1 MTTTAMMRTTAA
13 AAVAA
18 ALLACAPLAAC
29 SGGDDAPAADATGP
43 VEATS
48 IQDTPQDLLVGVLRL
63 REQGKAD
70 QAARYFISR
79 DAYRDWNDLKTLDEV
94 DASALCTSSSAD
106 CTDVYSEYS
115 NGKRCSETTS
125 QEAQEAGV
133 INRTTG
139 RPVNTN
145 PGKPNDRLVNA
156 KVAGTDDAD
165 NCRFSMAQV
174 GGKWWLVSG

>member
-13 AAVAA
+13 AAATA
-18 ALLACAPLAAC
+18 ALLAPLTAC
-29 SGGDDAPAADATGP
+29 SRNDAPAPDATGP

-106 CTDVYSEYS
+106 CTDAYSEYS

-133 INRTTG
+133 IDNRTE

-145 PGKPNDRLVNA
+145 PDKPNDRLVSA
-156 KVAGTDDAD
+156 KVAGTGEAD

>member
-1 MTTTAMMRTTAA
+1 MTTTAMMRTAA
-13 AAVAA
+13 AAAATA
-18 ALLACAPLAAC
+18 ALLAPLTAC
-29 SGGDDAPAADATGP
+29 SRDDAPAPDATGP

-106 CTDVYSEYS
+106 CTDAYSEYS

-133 INRTTG
+133 IDNRTE

-145 PGKPNDRLVNA
+145 PDKPNDRLVSA
-156 KVAGTDDAD
+156 KVAGTGEAD

>member
-1 MTTTAMMRTTAA
+1 MTTTAMMRTAA
-13 AAVAA
+13 AAAAAA
-18 ALLACAPLAAC
+18 ALLAPLAAC
-29 SGGDDAPAADATGP
+29 SGDDAPAPDATGP
-43 VEATS
+43 VEAPS
-48 IQDTPQDLLVGVLRL
+48 IQDTPQDLLVGVIRL

-106 CTDVYSEYS
+106 CTDAYSEYS
-115 NGKRCSETTS
+115 SGKRCSETTS

-133 INRTTG
+133 IDNRTE

-145 PGKPNDRLVNA
+145 PDKPNDRLVSA
-156 KVAGTDDAD
+156 KVAGTGDAD
-165 NCRFSMAQV
+165 DCRFSMAQV
-174 GGKWWLVSG
+174 GGKWWFVSG

>member
-13 AAVAA
+13 AAATA
-18 ALLACAPLAAC
+18 ALLAPLTAC
-29 SGGDDAPAADATGP
+29 SRDDAPAPDATGP

-106 CTDVYSEYS
+106 CTDAYSEYS

-133 INRTTG
+133 IDNRTE

-145 PGKPNDRLVNA
+145 PDKPNDRLVSA
-156 KVAGTDDAD
+156 KVAGTGEAD

>member
-13 AAVAA
+13 AAAAA
-18 ALLACAPLAAC
+18 ALLAPLTAC
-29 SGGDDAPAADATGP
+29 SRDGAPAPDATGP

-63 REQGKAD
+63 REQGHPED
-70 QAARYFISR
+70 AARYFISR

-106 CTDVYSEYS
+106 CTNVYSEYS

-133 INRTTG
+133 INNGTG

-145 PGKPNDRLVNA
+145 PDKPNDRLVNA
-156 KVAGTDDAD
+156 KVAGTGDAD

-174 GGKWWLVSG
+174 GGKWWLVNG

>member
-18 ALLACAPLAAC
+18 ALLAPLAAC
-29 SGGDDAPAADATGP
+29 SRNDAPAADATGP

-125 QEAQEAGV
+125 QEAQKAGV
-133 INRTTG
+133 IDNRTE

-145 PGKPNDRLVNA
+145 PDKPNDRLVSA
-156 KVAGTDDAD
+156 KVAGTGEAD

>member
-13 AAVAA
+13 AAVAVALRAPRA
-18 ALLACAPLAAC
+18 AGARHPAPAP
-29 SGGDDAPAADATGP
+29 DAPRPGAAP
-43 VEATS
+43 RRP
-48 IQDTPQDLLVGVLRL
+48 DTPQDLLVGVLRL

-125 QEAQEAGV
+125 QEAQKAGV
-133 INRTTG
+133 IDNRTE

-145 PGKPNDRLVNA
+145 PDKPNDRLVSA
-156 KVAGTDDAD
+156 KVAGTGEAD

>member
-1 MTTTAMMRTTAA
+1 MTTTAMMRTAA
-13 AAVAA
+13 AAAAAA
-18 ALLACAPLAAC
+18 ALLAPLAAC
-29 SGGDDAPAADATGP
+29 SGDDAPAPDATGP

-48 IQDTPQDLLVGVLRL
+48 IQDTPQDLLVGVIRL

-106 CTDVYSEYS
+106 CTDAYSEYS
-115 NGKRCSETTS
+115 SGKRCSETTS
-125 QEAQEAGV
+125 QEAQKAGV
-133 INRTTG
+133 IDNGTG
-139 RPVNTN
+139 SPINTN
-145 PGKPNDRLVNA
+145 PDKPNDRLVSA
-156 KVAGTDDAD
+156 KVAGTGEAD

-174 GGKWWLVSG
+174 GGKWWFVSG

>member
-13 AAVAA
+13 AAAAA
-18 ALLACAPLAAC
+18 ALLAPLTAC
-29 SGGDDAPAADATGP
+29 SGGDDAPAPDATGP

-48 IQDTPQDLLVGVLRL
+48 IQDTPQDLLVGVIRL
-63 REQGKAD
+63 REQGHPED
-70 QAARYFISR
+70 AARYFISR

-106 CTDVYSEYS
+106 CTDAYSEYS

-133 INRTTG
+133 IDNRTG

-145 PGKPNDRLVNA
+145 PDKPNDRLVSA
-156 KVAGTDDAD
+156 KVAGTGDAD
-165 NCRFSMAQV
+165 DCRFSMAQV
-174 GGKWWLVSG
+174 GGKWWFVNG

>member
-1 MTTTAMMRTTAA
+1 M
-13 AAVAA
+13 
-18 ALLACAPLAAC
+18 
-29 SGGDDAPAADATGP
+29 
-43 VEATS
+43 
-48 IQDTPQDLLVGVLRL
+48 
-63 REQGKAD
+63 
-70 QAARYFISR
+70 
-79 DAYRDWNDLKTLDEV
+79 

-106 CTDVYSEYS
+106 CTDAYSEYS

-125 QEAQEAGV
+125 QEAQKAGV

-156 KVAGTDDAD
+156 KVAGTGEAD
-165 NCRFSMAQV
+165 NCRFSIAQV

>member
-1 MTTTAMMRTTAA
+1 MTTTAMMRTAA
-13 AAVAA
+13 AAAAAA
-18 ALLACAPLAAC
+18 ALLAPLAAC
-29 SGGDDAPAADATGP
+29 SGGDDAPAPDATGP

-48 IQDTPQDLLVGVLRL
+48 IQDTPQDLLVGVIRL
-63 REQGKAD
+63 RERGKAD
-70 QAARYFISR
+70 QAARYFISH

-94 DASALCTSSSAD
+94 DASALCTSSSVD

-133 INRTTG
+133 INNGTG

-145 PGKPNDRLVNA
+145 PDKPNDRLVNA
-156 KVAGTDDAD
+156 KVAGTGEAD

>member
-13 AAVAA
+13 AVVAVA
-18 ALLACAPLAAC
+18 ALLAPLTAC
-29 SGGDDAPAADATGP
+29 SRNDAPAPDATGP

-106 CTDVYSEYS
+106 CTDVYSKYS
-115 NGKRCSETTS
+115 SGKRCSETTS

-133 INRTTG
+133 IDNRTG

-145 PGKPNDRLVNA
+145 PDKPNDRLVNA
-156 KVAGTDDAD
+156 KVAGTGEAD

-174 GGKWWLVSG
+174 GGKWWITSG

>member
-18 ALLACAPLAAC
+18 ALLAPLAAC
-29 SGGDDAPAADATGP
+29 SRNDAPAPDATGP
-43 VEATS
+43 VKATS
-48 IQDTPQDLLVGVLRL
+48 IQDTPQDLLVGVIRL

-106 CTDVYSEYS
+106 CTDAYSEYS
-115 NGKRCSETTS
+115 SGKRCSETTS
-125 QEAQEAGV
+125 QEAQKAGV

-145 PGKPNDRLVNA
+145 PDKPNDRLVNA

>member
-1 MTTTAMMRTTAA
+1 MTTTAMTRTMAA

-70 QAARYFISR
+70 QAARYFISH
-79 DAYRDWNDLKTLDEV
+79 DYGYNDLDALTEV
-94 DASALCTSSSAD
+94 DASMLCTSSSAD
-106 CTDVYSEYS
+106 CADTSYEYPQYLS
-115 NGKRCSETTS
+115 GDTCSKTSS

-133 INRTTG
+133 KKFDE
-139 RPVNTN
+139 TN
-145 PGKPNDRLVNA
+145 DKSHTFEV
-156 KVAGTDDAD
+156 VGTYSPEYS
-165 NCRFSMAQV
+165 CRFEMRQID
-174 GGKWWLVSG
+174 GKWWIAMG

>member
-13 AAVAA
+13 AVVAVA
-18 ALLACAPLAAC
+18 ALLAPLTAC
-29 SGGDDAPAADATGP
+29 SRDDAPAPDATGP

-48 IQDTPQDLLVGVLRL
+48 IQDTPQDLLVGVIRL

-106 CTDVYSEYS
+106 CTDAYSEYS
-115 NGKRCSETTS
+115 SGKRCSETTS

-133 INRTTG
+133 IDNRTG

-145 PGKPNDRLVNA
+145 PDKPNDRLVSA
-156 KVAGTDDAD
+156 KVAGTGDAD
-165 NCRFSMAQV
+165 DCRFSMAQV
-174 GGKWWLVSG
+174 GGKWWFVSG

>member
-13 AAVAA
+13 AAAAA
-18 ALLACAPLAAC
+18 ALLAPLTAC
-29 SGGDDAPAADATGP
+29 SRNDAPAPDATGP

-106 CTDVYSEYS
+106 CTDAYSEYS

-133 INRTTG
+133 IDNRTE

-145 PGKPNDRLVNA
+145 PDKPNDRLVSA
-156 KVAGTDDAD
+156 KVAGTGEAD

>member
-1 MTTTAMMRTTAA
+1 M
-13 AAVAA
+13 
-18 ALLACAPLAAC
+18 
-29 SGGDDAPAADATGP
+29 
-43 VEATS
+43 
-48 IQDTPQDLLVGVLRL
+48 
-63 REQGKAD
+63 
-70 QAARYFISR
+70 
-79 DAYRDWNDLKTLDEV
+79 

-106 CTDVYSEYS
+106 CTDAYSEYS

-133 INRTTG
+133 IDNRTE

-145 PGKPNDRLVNA
+145 PDKPNDRLVSA
-156 KVAGTDDAD
+156 KVAGTGEAD

>member
-13 AAVAA
+13 AVVAVA
-18 ALLACAPLAAC
+18 ALLAPLTAC
-29 SGGDDAPAADATGP
+29 SRNDAPAPDATGP

-48 IQDTPQDLLVGVLRL
+48 IQDTPQDLLVGVIRL

-70 QAARYFISR
+70 QAARYFISH

-106 CTDVYSEYS
+106 CTDAYSEYS

-133 INRTTG
+133 IDNRTG

-145 PGKPNDRLVNA
+145 PDKPNDRLVNA
-156 KVAGTDDAD
+156 KVAGTGEAD

-174 GGKWWLVSG
+174 GGKWWFVNG

>member
-13 AAVAA
+13 AVVAV
-18 ALLACAPLAAC
+18 ALLAPLTAC
-29 SGGDDAPAADATGP
+29 SRNDAPAADATGP

-106 CTDVYSEYS
+106 CDNAYSRKYLS
-115 NGKRCSETTS
+115 GLACSEFTADELEN
-125 QEAQEAGV
+125 QGV
-133 INRTTG
+133 ELKGPSVRAD
-139 RPVNTN
+139 VDD
-145 PGKPNDRLVNA
+145 NDSTCWFGVR
-156 KVAGTDDAD
+156 
-165 NCRFSMAQV
+165 QI
-174 GGKWWLVSG
+174 GGKWWLID

>member
-1 MTTTAMMRTTAA
+1 MTTTVMMRTTAA
-13 AAVAA
+13 AVVAVA
-18 ALLACAPLAAC
+18 ALLAPLTAC
-29 SGGDDAPAADATGP
+29 SRNDAPAPDATGP

-63 REQGKAD
+63 REKGHPED
-70 QAARYFISR
+70 AARYFISR

-106 CTDVYSEYS
+106 CTDVYSKYS

-165 NCRFSMAQV
+165 NCRFSIAQV
-174 GGKWWLVSG
+174 GGKWWITSG

>member
-1 MTTTAMMRTTAA
+1 MTTTAMTRTMAA

-70 QAARYFISR
+70 QAARYFISH
-79 DAYRDWNDLKTLDEV
+79 DYGYNDLDALTEV
-94 DASALCTSSSAD
+94 DASMLCTSSSAD

-125 QEAQEAGV
+125 QEAQKAGV
-133 INRTTG
+133 IDNRTE

-145 PGKPNDRLVNA
+145 PDKPNDRLVSA
-156 KVAGTDDAD
+156 KVAGTGEAD

>member
-13 AAVAA
+13 AVVAVA
-18 ALLACAPLAAC
+18 ALLAPLTAC
-29 SGGDDAPAADATGP
+29 SRNDAPAPDATGP

-63 REQGKAD
+63 REKGHPED
-70 QAARYFISR
+70 AARYFISR

-106 CTDVYSEYS
+106 CTDVYSKYS

-133 INRTTG
+133 IDNRTG

-145 PGKPNDRLVNA
+145 PDKPNDRLVNA
-156 KVAGTDDAD
+156 KVAGTGEAD

-174 GGKWWLVSG
+174 GGKWWFVNG

>member
-13 AAVAA
+13 AAVAV
-18 ALLACAPLAAC
+18 ALLAPLTAC
-29 SGGDDAPAADATGP
+29 SRNDAPAADATGP

-125 QEAQEAGV
+125 QEAQKAGV
-133 INRTTG
+133 IDNRTE

-145 PGKPNDRLVNA
+145 PDKPNDRLVSA
-156 KVAGTDDAD
+156 KVAGTGEAD

>member
-13 AAVAA
+13 AVVAVA
-18 ALLACAPLAAC
+18 ALLAPLTAC
-29 SGGDDAPAADATGP
+29 SRNDAPAPDATGP

-106 CTDVYSEYS
+106 CTDAYSKYS

-133 INRTTG
+133 IDNRTE

-145 PGKPNDRLVNA
+145 PDKPNDRLVSA
-156 KVAGTDDAD
+156 KVAGTGDAD

-174 GGKWWLVSG
+174 GGKWWITSG

>member
-1 MTTTAMMRTTAA
+1 MNVRTAA
-13 AAVAA
+13 VVLT
-18 ALLACAPLAAC
+18 ALVMLSATAAC
-29 SGGDDAPAADATGP
+29 SRNDAPAADATGP

-106 CTDVYSEYS
+106 CTNVYSEYS
-115 NGKRCSETTS
+115 SGKRCSETTS

-133 INRTTG
+133 IDNRTE

-145 PGKPNDRLVNA
+145 PDKPNDRLVSA
-156 KVAGTDDAD
+156 KVAGTGEAD

>member
-13 AAVAA
+13 AVVAVA
-18 ALLACAPLAAC
+18 ALLAPLTAC
-29 SGGDDAPAADATGP
+29 SRNDAPAPDATGP

-106 CTDVYSEYS
+106 CTDAYSEYS

-145 PGKPNDRLVNA
+145 PDKPNDRLVNA

-165 NCRFSMAQV
+165 NCRFSIAQV
-174 GGKWWLVSG
+174 GGKWWITSG

>member
-13 AAVAA
+13 AAAAA
-18 ALLACAPLAAC
+18 ALLAPLTAC
-29 SGGDDAPAADATGP
+29 SRNDAPAADATGP

-106 CTDVYSEYS
+106 CTDAYSEYS
-115 NGKRCSETTS
+115 SGKRCSETTS

-133 INRTTG
+133 IDNRTE

-145 PGKPNDRLVNA
+145 PDKPNDRLVSA
-156 KVAGTDDAD
+156 KVAGTGEAD

>member
-13 AAVAA
+13 AAATA
-18 ALLACAPLAAC
+18 ALLAPLTAC
-29 SGGDDAPAADATGP
+29 SRDDAPAPDATGP

-106 CTDVYSEYS
+106 CTDAYSEYS
-115 NGKRCSETTS
+115 NDKKCSETTS

-133 INRTTG
+133 IDNRTE

-145 PGKPNDRLVNA
+145 PDKPNDRLVSA
-156 KVAGTDDAD
+156 KVAGTGEAD

>member
-18 ALLACAPLAAC
+18 ALLAPLAAC

-43 VEATS
+43 VKATS
-48 IQDTPQDLLVGVLRL
+48 IQDTPQDLLVGVIRL

-133 INRTTG
+133 IDNRTG

-145 PGKPNDRLVNA
+145 PDKPNDRLVSA
-156 KVAGTDDAD
+156 KVAGTGDAD
-165 NCRFSMAQV
+165 DCRFSMAQV
-174 GGKWWLVSG
+174 GGKWWITSG